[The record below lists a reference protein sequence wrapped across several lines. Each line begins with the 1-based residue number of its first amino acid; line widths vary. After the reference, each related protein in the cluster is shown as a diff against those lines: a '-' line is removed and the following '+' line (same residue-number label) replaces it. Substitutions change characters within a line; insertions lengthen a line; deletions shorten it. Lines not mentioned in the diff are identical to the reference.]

1 MKKIIL
7 SLTILFM
14 FVGIAN
20 AVERINDNCYRW
32 SGVLV
37 CEADKP
43 APQKEMPKIEPQK
56 KEESPIVKTTWEYG
70 EETGKASYYTV
81 ESSSNLT
88 ASGERFDEDGM
99 TCASNDY
106 PFGTILK
113 VTNIENNKDILV
125 KVNDRGGFKK
135 YGRIID
141 LSKGAFA
148 KIADLKLGVINVTV
162 QKIIK

>member
-1 MKKIIL
+1 ML
-7 SLTILFM
+7 
-14 FVGIAN
+14 VGIAN

-141 LSKGAFA
+141 LSKGSFA

>member
-1 MKKIIL
+1 MKTLFLISLIIF
-7 SLTILFM
+7 TAN
-14 FVGIAN
+14 IAN

-37 CEADKP
+37 CETQKP
-43 APQKEMPKIEPQK
+43 APKKEMLKIKPQK
-56 KEESPIVKTTWEYG
+56 KEESPIVKTSWEYA

-106 PFGTILK
+106 PFNTWLK
-113 VTNIENNKDILV
+113 ITNIENGKSIICR
-125 KVNDRGGFKK
+125 VNDRGGFKK